1 MFPRTNL
8 PQPINRPT
16 HVLLRILPTL
26 AALSVTLTVIAGCT
40 NQQAGGFQPPPTA
53 IEMAVAQATTVTDRF
68 EAVGTIEAN
77 DAVLIVSQI
86 DALVVDLPY
95 REGDP
100 IARGQLIAQL
110 DDAQLRA
117 EESRAAALRDQ
128 KKISFDRIKSIV
140 DQGAGAPQDLDNAAA
155 ELKIAEAELTL
166 IQARL
171 EKTRI
176 VAPFDGVVGA
186 RRVSPGAFLRA
197 GSPITEIA
205 DLDRIKVTFSAPE
218 RYYPSLTRGASVDVS
233 TTAFPDLV
241 LKGRIDVIEP
251 VVDQATRSARIIARA
266 ENPGRQFRPGMSAN
280 VSAVLNQRPN
290 AVTIPD
296 EAVFAEGNQ
305 TLVFAIKSDST
316 VTRTPITLGTRMTGS
331 VEVLTGL
338 AAGDRVVRAGH
349 QKLYE
354 GAKVMPVVSQ
364 MQPPAD
370 SAQGGSQ

>member
-1 MFPRTNL
+1 MFLRTNAIRQIDYHARTSRL
-8 PQPINRPT
+8 I
-16 HVLLRILPTL
+16 VGAL
-26 AALSVTLTVIAGCT
+26 AALCLTVFVTAGCS

-53 IEMAVAQATTVTDRF
+53 VEMAVAQAAIVTDRF
-68 EAVGTIEAN
+68 DAVGTIEAN
-77 DAVLIVSQI
+77 DAVTVVSQI
-86 DALVVDLPY
+86 DALVIDLPY

-128 KKISFDRIKSIV
+128 KKISYDRIKSIV

-155 ELKIAEAELTL
+155 ELKIAEAELAL

-176 VAPFDGVVGA
+176 VAPFEGFVGA
-186 RRVSPGAFLRA
+186 RLISPGAFLRA

-218 RYYPSLTRGASVDVS
+218 RYYPSLTRGAEVDVS
-233 TTAFPDLV
+233 TTAFPDFV
-241 LKGRIDVIEP
+241 LKGRIDVVEP
-251 VVDQATRSARIIARA
+251 VVDQATRSAKIIARA
-266 ENPGRQFRPGMSAN
+266 ENPGRKFRPGMSAN
-280 VSAVLNQRPN
+280 VSAILNQRPN

-305 TLVFAIKSDST
+305 TLVFAIKADST

-331 VEVLTGL
+331 VEVLSGL
-338 AAGDRVVRAGH
+338 TAGDRVVRAGH

-364 MQPPAD
+364 IAPPPD
-370 SAQGGSQ
+370 SGEGGSL